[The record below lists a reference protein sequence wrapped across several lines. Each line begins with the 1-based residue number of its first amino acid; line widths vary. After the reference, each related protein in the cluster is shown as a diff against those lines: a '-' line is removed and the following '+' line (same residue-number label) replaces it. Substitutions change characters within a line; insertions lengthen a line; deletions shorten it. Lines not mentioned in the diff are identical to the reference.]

1 MSSAGGWIATISAAA
16 IFIRIAAIVMGLMF
30 IPAMS
35 WLYPD
40 PAKASAVVFLTG
52 LFGTCFLTI
61 GIGYP
66 LALNTGGFIADCCTK
81 GEPLPL
87 TDLDRSLAAKI
98 RKQVSA

>member
-1 MSSAGGWIATISAAA
+1 
-16 IFIRIAAIVMGLMF
+16 MGLMF

-40 PAKASAVVFLTG
+40 PAKTSAVVFLTV

>member
-1 MSSAGGWIATISAAA
+1 MSLGKRSAAECLGTFWLVFCGCGSA
-16 IFIRIAAIVMGLMF
+16 LFAAAVPTE
-30 IPAMS
+30 IP
-35 WLYPD
+35 
-40 PAKASAVVFLTG
+40 
-52 LFGTCFLTI
+52 FLTI